1 MGGIKDSQK
10 MESSFFDALYVMPP
24 LTNGR
29 ALQEN
34 KNPIKYNA
42 FATSGERT

>member
-24 LTNGR
+24 LTNGGGITICHLCYESR
-29 ALQEN
+29 VCCSKGL
-34 KNPIKYNA
+34 K
-42 FATSGERT
+42 